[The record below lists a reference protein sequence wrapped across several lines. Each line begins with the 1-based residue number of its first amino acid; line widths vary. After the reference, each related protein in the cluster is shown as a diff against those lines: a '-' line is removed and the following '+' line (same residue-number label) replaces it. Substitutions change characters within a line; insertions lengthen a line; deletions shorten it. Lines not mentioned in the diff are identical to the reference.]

1 LVADPSLIRRWNQVA
16 GIRSLGKGDAM
27 FSKTQKLGIVA
38 AIAGILA
45 VGVVL
50 KTSNAAG
57 QATTAA
63 APNFTPQSKP
73 VAAGEYEAKKLLIL
87 MDADKSGAV
96 SKKEF
101 MDFMAAEFDRLDTNH
116 DGMLDVKELEESQ
129 LMQAHHGGGHR

>member
-1 LVADPSLIRRWNQVA
+1 
-16 GIRSLGKGDAM
+16 M